1 MTTSHDHFAESL
13 AAYAIDALDRSERA
27 AFEAHLATC
36 RECQQELTELQ
47 RVSAGIGL
55 GVALE
60 EPPASLR
67 SRVLERVTQERRVRA
82 GAPAEPDRLR
92 QGFGESTGPSAKSE
106 GSASSSSRLPW
117 LVAAA
122 ALVVALG
129 AGIYAYSL
137 RAELESVR
145 QLAADAT
152 ERVDTLRTELI
163 RLRQDSTR
171 LQRVVNVINA
181 PDVREARL
189 TGSGPAQGASG
200 LALWSPAAGLV
211 FNARRMPPVD
221 PGRGYELWVIPEGG
235 TPISLGM
242 LATSPDGTASH
253 TAPLPPTVNVDLV
266 AVTIEQAGGSPTGQ
280 PLGQPILAG
289 KIAG

>member
-67 SRVLERVTQERRVRA
+67 SRVLERATQGRVDNRGALTERDRVR
-82 GAPAEPDRLR
+82 P
-92 QGFGESTGPSAKSE
+92 GFG
-106 GSASSSSRLPW
+106 SRVPW

-122 ALVVALG
+122 ALVVAVG

-137 RAELESVR
+137 RAELQTVR

-200 LALWSPAAGLV
+200 LALWSPAIAS
-211 FNARRMPPVD
+211 
-221 PGRGYELWVIPEGG
+221 GR
-235 TPISLGM
+235 S
-242 LATSPDGTASH
+242 
-253 TAPLPPTVNVDLV
+253 
-266 AVTIEQAGGSPTGQ
+266 GSR
-280 PLGQPILAG
+280 L
-289 KIAG
+289 